1 MNPAL
6 VLVIGATELRHVFS
20 AAEIPGIIAAYMDG
34 LKVTFLLVI
43 ALAVA
48 TMPIAL
54 CAKWQNGKTKV

>member
-1 MNPAL
+1 M
-6 VLVIGATELRHVFS
+6 FS

-54 CAKWQNGKTKV
+54 CAKWQIGKPKV